1 MAINSV
7 ISFKISKM
15 KIMNY
20 SMSTILLILFLTNF
34 KIDGDATCINKEI
47 LTECKDKYCDV
58 KILETTSQPNHLKNE
73 VMFDMSNHQSRK
85 VKNVKPGII

>member
-1 MAINSV
+1 
-7 ISFKISKM
+7 M

-20 SMSTILLILFLTNF
+20 SMSTILFLVFFSNF
-34 KIDGDATCINKEI
+34 KLDGDARCINKEIRQEI

-58 KILETTSQPNHLKNE
+58 KILETTSQPNSLTNE
-73 VMFDMSNHQSRK
+73 EMFEMSNHQSRK